1 MTLVKKLRKLIFEGR
16 SKRKTLKLIKWMQK
30 NKLLR
35 QKMKCSICLRRMKLK
50 KWKTKDH
57 YTWTCQR
64 AAHRGRNS
72 VKSIRYKSLFQR
84 SKISLFDWMQFIFR
98 FSQGLRLRQIDMI
111 EDDIA
116 ASSATLTKMAK
127 KIREVCTTA
136 VERMRLRNGQIIG
149 GQHEFV
155 VIDESHFRHKRKYGR
170 GRLSGAW
177 KRKKWVFGM
186 LGVRGQRSGK
196 PVLRLVEKRSRTE
209 LVPLIAHHVKPG
221 STIISDE
228 WRAYRVL
235 QALGYKHYTV
245 NHSQTYVDAHTG
257 AHTQHLERAWRTYKE
272 KVWRLR
278 GNRTENLLQEHL
290 CVIEWNEWLAK
301 KHSNGILGRLLHDI
315 KKKYK

>member
-1 MTLVKKLRKLIFEGR
+1 MHTLVLTHN
-16 SKRKTLKLIKWMQK
+16 TLKGHGGHT
-30 NKLLR
+30 
-35 QKMKCSICLRRMKLK
+35 K
-50 KWKTKDH
+50 KKYGGFEEIEPKTF
-57 YTWTCQR
+57 
-64 AAHRGRNS
+64 
-72 VKSIRYKSLFQR
+72 YKSTSRDPDDIVERYTKVLKAFKKGLTMSGAFQKVGVDR
-84 SKISLFDWMQFIFR
+84 NTIVNNAPVAELAIADQNKFSELKNCHLPNDKLSDFIK

-228 WRAYRVL
+228 WR
-235 QALGYKHYTV
+235 
-245 NHSQTYVDAHTG
+245 VDAHTG